1 MKNPLRRRTFIQ
13 LFARGTLGLI
23 ATNFVAACTPNRGKQ
38 KLAPNL
44 ADPLSAS
51 KPLSVFKHGV
61 ASGDPD
67 SSSVVIWTRVTQ
79 QGSSVNVDWAVSTD
93 QNFSLI
99 ESSGSVVTDE
109 RQDFTV
115 KTIAGDLV
123 PGQTYFYRFNVGT
136 IQSTIGRTKTMPV
149 GDIAEYT
156 VALVSCSNLP
166 FGYFNAYDAI
176 ANDPQID
183 LVLHTGDYIYEYAA
197 DEWGK
202 DLGEKLNRVH
212 QPPYEIVSLADYRTR
227 HAQYKTDKGSQ
238 AMHAAHPF
246 VCCWD
251 DHESA
256 NNPWLNG
263 ASNHQQETEG
273 SWGQRR
279 AVSIQAY
286 YEWMPIRDPRDFEAR
301 KDFTRQYRIGNLG
314 DLITLESRHTARAQ
328 QIDYADYADKIGSQQ
343 DADQFMRDVVDAPD
357 RRMISDANQQ
367 LVKQTFK
374 DSINASRPWRILGNA
389 SPIARM
395 LVPDIEGL
403 GVTDGESTEQ
413 LASDAAKSLFWK
425 GKYNLPFYTDT
436 WDGYPWAR
444 EQLYKACKEV
454 GVQDLIFLTGDSHNF
469 WVNQLAD
476 AQGAPMGVELGTA
489 GITSPGDFVDA
500 GWKPEIAEKLDRS
513 FEDQLDEV
521 LWTDSFHQGFVKLE
535 LGQRQAKA
543 SYVAMS
549 TLLSEDYTTS
559 VVKEVLIQK
568 AQNRLEIS

>member
-1 MKNPLRRRTFIQ
+1 MFG
-13 LFARGTLGLI
+13 RGTLSLI
-23 ATNFVAACTPNRGKQ
+23 AANLVAACTPNRAKQQLTASGSAGKSQ
-38 KLAPNL
+38 
-44 ADPLSAS
+44 
-51 KPLSVFKHGV
+51 SVFKHGV

-67 SSSVVIWTRVTQ
+67 SNSVVIWTRVTY
-79 QGSSVNVDWAVSTD
+79 QGLSVNVDWAVSAD
-93 QNFSLI
+93 KNFSAI
-99 ESSGSVVTDE
+99 ESSGSVITDA

-115 KTIAGDLV
+115 KAIVGGLV
-123 PGQTYFYRFNVGT
+123 AGQTYYYRFNVGGA
-136 IQSTIGRTKTMPV
+136 QSPIGRTKTMPV
-149 GDIAEYT
+149 GDIPDYT
-156 VALVSCSNLP
+156 VALASCSNFP

-197 DEWGK
+197 NEWGK
-202 DLGEKLNRVH
+202 DLGEKLNRAH
-212 QPPYEIVSLADYRTR
+212 QPPHEIVSLADYRTR

-263 ASNHQQETEG
+263 ASNHQPETEG
-273 SWGQRR
+273 SWEQRR

-286 YEWMPIRDPRDFEAR
+286 YEWMPIRDPKDIEAR
-301 KDFTRQYRIGNLG
+301 KDFTRKYRIGNLG
-314 DLITLESRHTARAQ
+314 DLITLESRHTARAE
-328 QIDYADYADKIGSQQ
+328 QINYADKIQSQD
-343 DADQFMRDVVDAPD
+343 DASQFMRDVINVPD
-357 RRMISDANQQ
+357 RKMISDTNQQ

-374 DSINASRPWRILGNA
+374 ESIIANRPWRILGNA

-444 EQLYKACKEV
+444 ERFYKACKEV

-476 AQGAPMGVELGTA
+476 AQGDPMGVELGTA

-500 GWKPEIAEKLDRS
+500 GWKPKIASNLDRS
-513 FEDQLDEV
+513 FEDHLDEV
-521 LWTDSFHQGFVKLE
+521 VWTDSFHQGFVKLQ
-535 LGQRQAKA
+535 LGQHQAKA
-543 SYVAMS
+543 SYIAVS
-549 TLLSEDYTTS
+549 TLLSENYTTS
-559 VVKEVLIQK
+559 LVKQVLIQK
-568 AQNRLEIS
+568 DKNRLKIS

>member
-23 ATNFVAACTPNRGKQ
+23 AANLIAACTPNRAKQQPTAGSAGKLQ
-38 KLAPNL
+38 
-44 ADPLSAS
+44 
-51 KPLSVFKHGV
+51 SVFNHGV

-67 SSSVVIWTRVTQ
+67 SSSVVIWTRVTY
-79 QGSSVNVDWAVSTD
+79 QGLSANVDWVVSAD
-93 QNFSLI
+93 ESFSDI
-99 ESSGSVVTDE
+99 ESSGSVITDT

-115 KTIAGDLV
+115 KAIVKNLV
-123 PGQTYFYRFNVGT
+123 PGQTYFYRFNVGG
-136 IQSTIGRTKTMPV
+136 IQSPTGRTKTMPV
-149 GDIAEYT
+149 GDISEYT
-156 VALVSCSNLP
+156 VALASCSNFP

-183 LVLHTGDYIYEYAA
+183 LVLHAGDYIYEYAA
-197 DEWGK
+197 NEWGK
-202 DLGEKLNRVH
+202 DLGERLNRVH
-212 QPPYEIVSLADYRTR
+212 QPSHEIVSLADYRTR

-263 ASNHQQETEG
+263 ASNHQQKTEG
-273 SWGQRR
+273 SWEQRR

-286 YEWMPIRDPRDFEAR
+286 YEWMPIRDPKDNEAR
-301 KDFTRQYRIGNLG
+301 KDFTRKYRIGNLG

-328 QIDYADYADKIGSQQ
+328 QINYADYADKIQSQD
-343 DADQFMRDVVDAPD
+343 DARQFMRDVINAPD
-357 RRMISDANQQ
+357 RKMISDTNQQ

-374 DSINASRPWRILGNA
+374 ESIIASRPWRILGNA

-500 GWKPEIAEKLDRS
+500 GWKPQIANNLDRS

-521 LWTDSFHQGFVKLE
+521 VWTDSFHQGFVKLQ
-535 LGQRQAKA
+535 LGQHTAKA
-543 SYVAMS
+543 SYIAVS
-549 TLLSEDYTTS
+549 TLLSENYTTS
-559 VVKEVLIQK
+559 VVKQVLIQK
-568 AQNRLEIS
+568 DKNRLEIS

>member
-13 LFARGTLGLI
+13 LFARGTLGLM
-23 ATNFVAACTPNRGKQ
+23 ATNLVAACTPSRAKQ
-38 KLAPNL
+38 KLASDSTESL
-44 ADPLSAS
+44 TAS
-51 KPLSVFKHGV
+51 KPQSVFKHGV

-67 SSSVVIWTRVTQ
+67 STSVVIWTRVTHED
-79 QGSSVNVDWAVSTD
+79 SSANVDWEVSAD
-93 QNFSLI
+93 KNFSI
-99 ESSGSVVTDE
+99 IQSSGSVLTDQ

-115 KTIAGDLV
+115 KAIVENLV
-123 PGQTYFYRFNVGT
+123 PAQTYFYRFKLTG
-136 IQSTIGRTKTMPV
+136 IQSPVGRTKTMPV
-149 GDIAEYT
+149 GDMSEYT
-156 VALVSCSNLP
+156 VALASCSNFP

-202 DLGEKLNRVH
+202 DLGEQLNRVH
-212 QPPYEIVSLADYRTR
+212 QPTHEIVSLADYRTR
-227 HAQYKTDKGSQ
+227 HAQYKTDNGSQ

-246 VCCWD
+246 ICCWD

-263 ASNHQQETEG
+263 ASNHQEETEG
-273 SWGQRR
+273 SWEQRR
-279 AVSIQAY
+279 AASIQAY
-286 YEWMPIRDPRDFEAR
+286 YEWMPIRDPRDLEAR
-301 KDFTRQYRIGNLG
+301 KNFTRKYRIGNLG

-328 QIDYADYADKIGSQQ
+328 QINYADYHDKIQSQE
-343 DADQFMRDVVDAPD
+343 DANKFMRDVVNVSD
-357 RRMISDANQQ
+357 RKMISDANQD

-374 DSINASRPWRILGNA
+374 DSVDASRPWRILGNA

-403 GVTDGESTEQ
+403 GVTNGESPEQ
-413 LASDAAKSLFWK
+413 LASDGAKSLFWK

-444 EQLYKACKEV
+444 EQFYAVCKEV
-454 GVQDLIFLTGDSHNF
+454 GAQDLIFLTGDSHNF

-476 AQGAPMGVELGTA
+476 AQGDPMGIELGTA

-500 GWKPEIAEKLDRS
+500 GWKPEIAKKLDRS
-513 FEDQLDEV
+513 FEQQLDEV

-535 LGQRQAKA
+535 LGQQQAKA
-543 SYVAMS
+543 SYIAIS
-549 TLLSEDYTTS
+549 TLLSQDYTTS
-559 VVKEVLIQK
+559 VVKQVLIEK
-568 AQNRLEIS
+568 DENRLEIS

>member
-1 MKNPLRRRTFIQ
+1 
-13 LFARGTLGLI
+13 
-23 ATNFVAACTPNRGKQ
+23 
-38 KLAPNL
+38 
-44 ADPLSAS
+44 
-51 KPLSVFKHGV
+51 
-61 ASGDPD
+61 
-67 SSSVVIWTRVTQ
+67 
-79 QGSSVNVDWAVSTD
+79 
-93 QNFSLI
+93 
-99 ESSGSVVTDE
+99 
-109 RQDFTV
+109 
-115 KTIAGDLV
+115 
-123 PGQTYFYRFNVGT
+123 
-136 IQSTIGRTKTMPV
+136 
-149 GDIAEYT
+149 
-156 VALVSCSNLP
+156 
-166 FGYFNAYDAI
+166 
-176 ANDPQID
+176 
-183 LVLHTGDYIYEYAA
+183 
-197 DEWGK
+197 
-202 DLGEKLNRVH
+202 
-212 QPPYEIVSLADYRTR
+212 
-227 HAQYKTDKGSQ
+227 
-238 AMHAAHPF
+238 MHAAHPF

-273 SWGQRR
+273 SWEQRR

-286 YEWMPIRDPRDFEAR
+286 YEWMPIRDPRDYEAR

-357 RRMISDANQQ
+357 RKMISDANQQ

-403 GVTDGESTEQ
+403 GVTATESPVQ

-425 GKYNLPFYTDT
+425 GKYQLPFYTDT

-454 GVQDLIFLTGDSHNF
+454 GAQDLIFLTGDSHNF

-476 AQGAPMGVELGTA
+476 AAGDPMGVELGTA

-535 LGQRQAKA
+535 LGRRQAKA
-543 SYVAMS
+543 TYVAMS

-559 VVKEVLIQK
+559 LVKQVLIQK
-568 AQNRLEIS
+568 DQNRLEIS